1 LADLAVLMGGYA
13 AEKIV
18 FKELTTGAADDLK
31 KATDL
36 ARQLVTEYGMS
47 EKLGPIA
54 LGEKDEL
61 IFLGRELGTHKN
73 YSESIAKLIDKEL
86 RNFLSNAYNTAKKVI
101 SQRRKKL
108 NEIAGRLIEKEIIER
123 QEFETIMAAA

>member
-1 LADLAVLMGGYA
+1 MGGYA

-36 ARQLVTEYGMS
+36 ARRLVTEYGMS
-47 EKLGPIA
+47 EKFGPMA

-61 IFLGRELGTHKN
+61 VFLGRELGS
-73 YSESIAKLIDKEL
+73 SEKLFRI
-86 RNFLSNAYNTAKKVI
+86 NGPAY
-101 SQRRKKL
+101 
-108 NEIAGRLIEKEIIER
+108 
-123 QEFETIMAAA
+123 